1 MNLTVCQY
9 DGFSMQSTFIV
20 RWPGTLSPIITFF
33 EADSERSLYGGGRN
47 SKRIYQFGKKQIIE
61 ALQVHEP
68 DRNPGWYAVC
78 LIANSVCF
86 SALYALVALHIMNRH
101 KCWSGTATNTTCWNP
116 SFWPLHIQITLNTR
130 EFMWYKRKD
139 EKNHL
144 PQLARA
150 TATVLKRRVASE
162 ASTAAPLVLN
172 GDITCLQQF
181 SIQKSIVVNHPTKQK
196 G

>member
-68 DRNPGWYAVC
+68 DRNPG
-78 LIANSVCF
+78 
-86 SALYALVALHIMNRH
+86 
-101 KCWSGTATNTTCWNP
+101 
-116 SFWPLHIQITLNTR
+116 
-130 EFMWYKRKD
+130 
-139 EKNHL
+139 
-144 PQLARA
+144 
-150 TATVLKRRVASE
+150 
-162 ASTAAPLVLN
+162 
-172 GDITCLQQF
+172 
-181 SIQKSIVVNHPTKQK
+181 
-196 G
+196 